1 MTTFKKTLSTK
12 EKEIYLKALIYIL
25 SKEERKCADNDEYLR
40 QQAEQAGFDP
50 AAVKKIKPAKKAD
63 DLIKELKQV
72 SSMRLKRYIIR
83 EMIMLAMANHELS
96 DEEMAAIY
104 TIGMNIGI
112 KEDKIN
118 DFFLWAAEGLEWQLA
133 GVKLVEEDL

>member
-1 MTTFKKTLSTK
+1 
-12 EKEIYLKALIYIL
+12 
-25 SKEERKCADNDEYLR
+25 
-40 QQAEQAGFDP
+40 
-50 AAVKKIKPAKKAD
+50 
-63 DLIKELKQV
+63 
-72 SSMRLKRYIIR
+72 MRLKRYIIR

-133 GVKLVEEDL
+133 GVKLVEEGFITSRE

>member
-1 MTTFKKTLSTK
+1 M
-12 EKEIYLKALIYIL
+12 
-25 SKEERKCADNDEYLR
+25 RK
-40 QQAEQAGFDP
+40 QAEQAGFDP

>member
-1 MTTFKKTLSTK
+1 MTPRPSKKS
-12 EKEIYLKALIYIL
+12 
-25 SKEERKCADNDEYLR
+25 SR
-40 QQAEQAGFDP
+40 Q
-50 AAVKKIKPAKKAD
+50 KKAD

>member
-1 MTTFKKTLSTK
+1 MTPRP
-12 EKEIYLKALIYIL
+12 
-25 SKEERKCADNDEYLR
+25 SKN
-40 QQAEQAGFDP
+40 QAG
-50 AAVKKIKPAKKAD
+50 KKAD

>member
-1 MTTFKKTLSTK
+1 M
-12 EKEIYLKALIYIL
+12 
-25 SKEERKCADNDEYLR
+25 
-40 QQAEQAGFDP
+40 
-50 AAVKKIKPAKKAD
+50 
-63 DLIKELKQV
+63 IKELKQV

>member
-1 MTTFKKTLSTK
+1 
-12 EKEIYLKALIYIL
+12 
-25 SKEERKCADNDEYLR
+25 
-40 QQAEQAGFDP
+40 
-50 AAVKKIKPAKKAD
+50 
-63 DLIKELKQV
+63 
-72 SSMRLKRYIIR
+72 
-83 EMIMLAMANHELS
+83 MANHELS

>member
-1 MTTFKKTLSTK
+1 MYKRQ
-12 EKEIYLKALIYIL
+12 IL

>member
-1 MTTFKKTLSTK
+1 MTTFKKTLSTE

-40 QQAEQAGFDP
+40 QQAGFDP